1 MYFGSSESGS
11 LRGSRPSMISRTLSG
26 MTIIVSAD
34 KKEQIL
40 RTFKPWH
47 QFSPM
52 RVEGYSDMRT
62 QSDGILH
69 FNDDEQV
76 SLSGIVYLRHCREC
90 CTQLESSLS
99 VYEYGGAYL

>member
-1 MYFGSSESGS
+1 
-11 LRGSRPSMISRTLSG
+11 MISRTLSG
-26 MTIIVSAD
+26 MTIMIPAD

-40 RTFKPWH
+40 RTLGLGIR
-47 QFSPM
+47 FSPM
-52 RVEGYSDMRT
+52 RVAGYSDMRT